1 MRALA
6 LFSGGLDSMI
16 SVKLLTE
23 QGIDVTA
30 LFIDVGFGS
39 SKDNS
44 EILKSRAEMVGAD
57 FEIVDAKDNFVKNIL
72 FNPRMRVLNSS
83 S

>member
-6 LFSGGLDSMI
+6 LFSGGLDSMLSI
-16 SVKLLTE
+16 KLLTE

-44 EILKSRAEMVGAD
+44 EILKKRAQMVGAD
-57 FEIVDAKDNFVKNIL
+57 FEIIDAKDNFVKNIL
-72 FNPRMRVLNSS
+72 FNPK
-83 S
+83 